1 MLLPSPNPAAALPP
15 PAPPPHNKVK
25 TTLGQKVARSPPYPS
40 PTAALP
46 PPHLCPPPC
55 QDRGG
60 GEKSET
66 RTKVKTNLVSEYE
79 QHYRRQ
85 NN

>member
-25 TTLGQKVARSPPYPS
+25 TTLGQKVALSPPSPS

-46 PPHLCPPPC
+46 PPTSALPSAGTGAGGKIPDMDQGQNKPC
-55 QDRGG
+55 VRRG
-60 GEKSET
+60 T
-66 RTKVKTNLVSEYE
+66 TL
-79 QHYRRQ
+79 
-85 NN
+85 